1 MRTRDGVRHIR
12 GIRIS
17 DALVIHGGQFDAAI
31 KYPKWFNRVRRKLS
45 FTYWPLSAYLKHR
58 VRNAVEMEGVL
69 YCNDGDW
76 VESCT
81 ALVELAN
88 GELPIA
94 ASAASRRSMPA
105 KAAA

>member
-1 MRTRDGVRHIR
+1 MLYLAGDTADDHLPPVVR
-12 GIRIS
+12 G
-17 DALVIHGGQFDAAI
+17 DQFDAM
-31 KYPKWFNRVRRKLS
+31 VRYAKCLNHVPQKLG
-45 FTYWPLSAYLKHR
+45 FTYWLPSAYLKHQ
-58 VRNAVEMEGVL
+58 VKNAVEMEGVL

-88 GELPIA
+88 GELPKA

>member
-76 VESCT
+76 VNLET
-81 ALVELAN
+81 
-88 GELPIA
+88 GELRIMA
-94 ASAASRRSMPA
+94 WAASRHLPPA
-105 KAAA
+105 RAAA